1 MNLEFSLRRTLQ
13 RLTAGEQ
20 IGTIKMTQD
29 VQAKPFT
36 HWRTAHKRLNA
47 HLLFAEDI
55 GPVGTKI
62 DVDVTEATI
71 EKVKGEDGVR
81 DMPVLSFAGK
91 KKRLGLNVGN
101 SKIMETLCSTP
112 DVNAWRGP
120 ITLVV
125 IRRQYFDQK
134 TKQNQETDAIV
145 IANKRPTMKELTNG
159 NG

>member
-1 MNLEFSLRRTLQ
+1 
-13 RLTAGEQ
+13 
-20 IGTIKMTQD
+20 MTQTP
-29 VQAKPFT
+29 QPKPAV
-36 HWRTAHKRLNA
+36 HWRTAHKRLND

-62 DVDVTEATI
+62 DVEVVDSCI

-81 DMPVLSFAGK
+81 DMPILSFAGK

-101 SKIMETLCSTP
+101 SKAMETLCGTP
-112 DVNAWRGP
+112 DVHSWRGP

-125 IRRQYFDQK
+125 IRRKYFDQK
-134 TKQNQETDAIV
+134 TKETQETDAIV
-145 IANKRPTMKELTNG
+145 VANKRPRGTGNG

>member
-1 MNLEFSLRRTLQ
+1 
-13 RLTAGEQ
+13 
-20 IGTIKMTQD
+20 MTQD
-29 VQAKPFT
+29 SQAKPFT

-62 DVDVTEATI
+62 DVDVTDAVI
-71 EKVKGEDGVR
+71 EKVKGEDGMSE
-81 DMPVLSFAGK
+81 MPILTFAGK

-112 DVNAWRGP
+112 DVHSWRGP

-125 IRRQYFDQK
+125 IRRQYYDQK

-145 IANKRPTMKELTNG
+145 IANKRPNAKETSNG